1 MTTFCDPVNKS
12 HDSRAK
18 SADDPPFPPSYFP
31 LPTTLIT
38 RQSSFSPPLI
48 ARRLPR
54 AISLQALFRVKNSKR
69 IGQVAV
75 FSSRTRF
82 GTNDDG
88 KKKIEKRRTR
98 FLEINERLDLTI
110 YRAPH
115 RVTRNIPCPIVSVPF
130 GMRGKSYPLR
140 RLRTGRRGNHI
151 FSR

>member
-98 FLEINERLDLTI
+98 NKRTIGFDDLSRATSCNAKYSLPNRFGSLRYARKIISITKIKDREER
-110 YRAPH
+110 
-115 RVTRNIPCPIVSVPF
+115 
-130 GMRGKSYPLR
+130 
-140 RLRTGRRGNHI
+140 
-151 FSR
+151 